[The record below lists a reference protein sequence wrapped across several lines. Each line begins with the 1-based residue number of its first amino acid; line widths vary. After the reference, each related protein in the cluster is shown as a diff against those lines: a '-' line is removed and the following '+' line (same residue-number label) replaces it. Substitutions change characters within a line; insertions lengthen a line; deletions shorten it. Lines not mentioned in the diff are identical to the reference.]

1 VFGFFNRT
9 PILPDLIKVIS
20 FVESRAIRDVA
31 YYKVTTKF
39 VNDILSGYA
48 DKGIE
53 KIYVTG
59 ASLGGG
65 LAVITGA
72 QTEAYTGK

>member
-1 VFGFFNRT
+1 V
-9 PILPDLIKVIS
+9 ILPLTRNS
-20 FVESRAIRDVA
+20 
-31 YYKVTTKF
+31 YKVTTAF
-39 VNDILSGYA
+39 VNDVLGGWG
-48 DKGIE
+48 DTGID

-72 QTEAYTGK
+72 QTEAYTGKMVKVSQL